1 MEEIRW
7 FRRLFDK
14 ISWAGVFTGFFV
26 ILSIFT
32 LLKKTQ
38 FDSAALF
45 FIGPLV
51 GGFISGYRGIDEY
64 IEGAINGFLV
74 SFLLLI
80 LVLLG
85 LIFIFITD
93 GPFSASASVKI
104 VFTLILILAVGLSG
118 GLSGVFIKKVGTGIH
133 SSENTKI
140 GKGYLV
146 CDKCGGYYKLQLWE
160 SPDDFDKCHCG
171 GNLEYHENDDELE
184 IYEDNDELE
193 MIRDSGNN
201 PK

>member
-1 MEEIRW
+1 MVEIRW
-7 FRRLFDK
+7 FRGLFNR

-32 LLKKTQ
+32 LLRKTQ

-45 FIGPLV
+45 FIGPLL
-51 GGFISGYRGIDEY
+51 GGFVSGYRGIDDY
-64 IEGAINGFLV
+64 LEGAINGFLV
-74 SFLLLI
+74 SFLLFI
-80 LVLLG
+80 LVLMG
-85 LIFIFITD
+85 LIFILIVD
-93 GPFSASASVKI
+93 GPFSTNNSIKI
-104 VFTLILILAVGLSG
+104 VFTLILLLAVGLSG
-118 GLSGVFIKKVGTGIH
+118 GLIGVFIKKVGKGIH

-171 GNLEYHENDDELE
+171 GNLEYHESNGELE
-184 IYEDNDELE
+184 SYESNGELE
-193 MIRDSGNN
+193 RIRDSNE
-201 PK
+201 